1 MIRILFFSW
10 LYPTSGPR
18 GKENFFKLYVQAA
31 GYSRKPQGLGRTM
44 QENCV
49 LRKKKALKC
58 EHERLTKGFYL
69 FLKKEVQNPIVL
81 PTNY

>member
-1 MIRILFFSW
+1 MARSDLW
-10 LYPTSGPR
+10 PPWKG
-18 GKENFFKLYVQAA
+18 NFLKLYEQAA
-31 GYSRKPQGLGRTM
+31 GYARKPQGLGRTM

-49 LRKKKALKC
+49 LWKKKALKC